1 MNIFS
6 TLKMGRN
13 SYWDISAVELGTR
26 LRDAATTTDFPR
38 MLKPI
43 EPREWQEFFVQ
54 EAAKLKSEIF
64 E

>member
-1 MNIFS
+1 
-6 TLKMGRN
+6 MGRN